1 MGCALLVLTMAQP
14 QLHSIFRPRKAPTM
28 LEQSQ
33 EEFGVGAARLGAGV
47 GVEVHGGACGVGHAA
62 VGGEGAKRPIAAL
75 REVGEVRVG
84 VVVQPALGHALV
96 HGRLHGEGGA
106 PFS

>member
-1 MGCALLVLTMAQP
+1 MEVYG
-14 QLHSIFRPRKAPTM
+14 
-28 LEQSQ
+28 
-33 EEFGVGAARLGAGV
+33 GAAALVMLPLA
-47 GVEVHGGACGVGHAA
+47 
-62 VGGEGAKRPIAAL
+62 AKRPVAAL